1 MLLSPMIFFSSGLI
15 TTEQMYIIF
24 TACFILRGR
33 DMHIDFL
40 QFITG
45 WHDFPFDAS

>member
-1 MLLSPMIFFSSGLI
+1 MIFSSSEPI

-33 DMHIDFL
+33 DTHDFL

-45 WHDFPFDAS
+45 WHDFPFDASRKHFL